1 MKVMPHSQFDP
12 PLMAKKIA
20 VVDDTK
26 FLDTKQIVRS
36 SWTDS
41 IIGNECLEVT
51 SPQFSMIKYSNKKV
65 VNGSDQNKK
74 SMNAAK
80 ISSSKQF
87 EKKSFAISSTEIFS
101 PYKDDRNNYT
111 TAAIEVTKNVSQH
124 AQISCTHVEQV
135 VQLSC
140 DASTEHHVN
149 TIDDASNGLSMLA
162 Q

>member
-12 PLMAKKIA
+12 PLTAKKIA

-65 VNGSDQNKK
+65 GLMVLI
-74 SMNAAK
+74 K
-80 ISSSKQF
+80 IRS
-87 EKKSFAISSTEIFS
+87 
-101 PYKDDRNNYT
+101 
-111 TAAIEVTKNVSQH
+111 
-124 AQISCTHVEQV
+124 
-135 VQLSC
+135 L
-140 DASTEHHVN
+140 
-149 TIDDASNGLSMLA
+149 
-162 Q
+162 